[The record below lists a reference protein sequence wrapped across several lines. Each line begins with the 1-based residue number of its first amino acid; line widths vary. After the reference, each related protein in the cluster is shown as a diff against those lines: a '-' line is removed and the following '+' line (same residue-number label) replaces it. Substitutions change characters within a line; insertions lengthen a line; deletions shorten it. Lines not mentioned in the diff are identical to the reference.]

1 MSQDTGLQRD
11 CKDQFYT
18 CEDVAKMCVDILLRH
33 VPTTIPWIEPSAGQ
47 GVFLRLVPHAIG
59 YDIEPKHPSIRTADF
74 LHVDIPH
81 GCLVFGN
88 PPFGRQ
94 SSLAKQFIRHAAE
107 KAAWIGF
114 ILPRSFLKPSM
125 QSAFP
130 LDFHLVD
137 SIELP
142 SNSFRVN
149 NIPYDVPCVFQ
160 VWKREST
167 HRIVEGSASPIGF
180 RYVKKTDTYSFAFRR
195 VGINAGKCCLPSQDL
210 SVQSHYF
217 VKVDDETKINNI
229 LQASQTHT
237 FPTNTTGPRSLSK
250 HEATCFLNAAITN
263 ATSTCD

>member
-1 MSQDTGLQRD
+1 MPQDTGLQRE

-18 CEDVAKMCVDILLRH
+18 CEHVAKMCIDILLRH

-59 YDIEPKHPSIRTADF
+59 YDIEPKHPSVQTADF
-74 LHVDIPH
+74 LHVDIPR

-94 SSLAKQFIRHAAE
+94 SSLAKRFIRHAAE
-107 KAAWIGF
+107 KADWIGF

-130 LDFHLVD
+130 LDFHLLESV
-137 SIELP
+137 ELP
-142 SNSFRVN
+142 DNSFLVN
-149 NIPYDVPCVFQ
+149 NVPYDVPCVFQ
-160 VWKREST
+160 VWKREPT
-167 HRIVEGSASPIGF
+167 HRDVESSATPVGF
-180 RYVKKTDTYSFAFRR
+180 TYVKKTDPYSFAFRR
-195 VGINAGKCCLPSQDL
+195 VGINAGKCCLPSEDL

-229 LQASQTHT
+229 LQESQTHT